1 MSKFLNIGFIAIII
15 AAATRFFI
23 SESLGTSYVD
33 FNQIEEWELWLY
45 SVSIAWL
52 FLAFWNALIRRKCP
66 KCHSYDYSKQ
76 GSEEID
82 RWVGSKQERV
92 RVDKDTYANRSTT
105 TTFVKIK
112 YFFQCLQC
120 ENNWTETLKQEKN

>member
-23 SESLGTSYVD
+23 SESLGTSY
-33 FNQIEEWELWLY
+33 
-45 SVSIAWL
+45 IAWL